1 MAWDETSLRNFV
13 PVGRNFVSLERSF
26 ASTKWNFVS
35 AKRNIVLTKRNFVRR
50 RICSWLQNAAV
61 IITSCI
67 RTCACKRDNYDT
79 GTSSSSESGSHNQT
93 RLKIKLFI
101 IRRLTLSLHSSSQ
114 LLQQLLSN
122 NVFLQLILCPLDFT
136 FVLAL
141 KSTPSHLT
149 IYLFV
154 GRRPYVYV
162 DNIFM
167 FLLSFINLLRKI
179 PHKSLSLV
187 LKENNQ

>member
-1 MAWDETSLRNFV
+1 MTQEDGLNYEINHPFNPWF
-13 PVGRNFVSLERSF
+13 
-26 ASTKWNFVS
+26 
-35 AKRNIVLTKRNFVRR
+35 
-50 RICSWLQNAAV
+50 QNWHLGIAFFQ
-61 IITSCI
+61 TH
-67 RTCACKRDNYDT
+67 DT
-79 GTSSSSESGSHNQT
+79 GTSSSSESDSHNQT

-136 FVLAL
+136 FVLSL

-149 IYLFV
+149 IHLFV

-162 DNIFM
+162 DDIFM
-167 FLLSFINLLRKI
+167 SLPSFINLLRKI